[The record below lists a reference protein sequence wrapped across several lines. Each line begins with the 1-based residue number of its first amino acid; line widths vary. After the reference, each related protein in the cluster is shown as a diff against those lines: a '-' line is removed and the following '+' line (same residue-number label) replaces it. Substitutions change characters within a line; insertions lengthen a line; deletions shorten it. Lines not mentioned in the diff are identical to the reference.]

1 MPWNE
6 DGSRKNSALYKKSR
20 GFKMKG
26 WSAFTK
32 EGEGKRK
39 WKKFF
44 GKDYYTD
51 VAHSELGE
59 NTDFTVGKRRTV
71 AKGPK
76 GKIVYKGSDK
86 EEIDANLAATKG
98 SSVFTKDRKQKGPQ
112 QPDGTYLEYDEGGNL
127 IMPKRKR
134 IRTYKPKTK

>member
-1 MPWNE
+1 MKKELTKDVNEKIIDNIMPWKE
-6 DGSRKNSALYKKSR
+6 DGSRKNPALYKKS

-51 VAHSELGE
+51 IAHSELGE

-86 EEIDANLAATKG
+86 KEIDTSLAATKG
-98 SSVFTKDRKQKGPQ
+98 PGLLTVK
-112 QPDGTYLEYDEGGNL
+112 
-127 IMPKRKR
+127 KR
-134 IRTYKPKTK
+134 IKKRHRK